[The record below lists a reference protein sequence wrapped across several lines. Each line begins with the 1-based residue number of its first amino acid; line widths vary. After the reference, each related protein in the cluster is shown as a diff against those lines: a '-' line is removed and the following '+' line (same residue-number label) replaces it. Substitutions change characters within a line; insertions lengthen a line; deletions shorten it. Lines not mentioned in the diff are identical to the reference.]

1 MANGLLLQYVN
12 KRKNDYK
19 HFMGV
24 SSLPSFELISKHISL
39 SDANASG
46 WGAWAIHRFDFQSQS
61 HSIEVWEDLWKP
73 QLHGDYVIFHELT
86 HLLDTE
92 NLVNGD
98 KKKNAMVRGFLEY
111 HASQIETIK
120 ILGYES
126 IGENISFSMKQQVET
141 VASIKSMQNFVDEPA
156 NTAKSL
162 LRRSDFP
169 KDLETL
175 LTTAAL
181 IFNYYGRRS
190 ICLMYAQDYREDVD
204 IMEFSEFIGTA
215 QLAALDTFL
224 KGWLNAAQ
232 IDVLGQFYFGM
243 IGTKIKEYGLV

>member
-1 MANGLLLQYVN
+1 
-12 KRKNDYK
+12 
-19 HFMGV
+19 
-24 SSLPSFELISKHISL
+24 
-39 SDANASG
+39 
-46 WGAWAIHRFDFQSQS
+46 
-61 HSIEVWEDLWKP
+61 
-73 QLHGDYVIFHELT
+73 
-86 HLLDTE
+86 
-92 NLVNGD
+92 
-98 KKKNAMVRGFLEY
+98 MVRGFLEY

-215 QLAALDTFL
+215 QLDALDTFL

-232 IDVLGQFYFGM
+232 IDVLGKFYFGM

>member
-1 MANGLLLQYVN
+1 M
-12 KRKNDYK
+12 
-19 HFMGV
+19 
-24 SSLPSFELISKHISL
+24 
-39 SDANASG
+39 
-46 WGAWAIHRFDFQSQS
+46 
-61 HSIEVWEDLWKP
+61 WEDLWKP

-98 KKKNAMVRGFLEY
+98 KKKNAMMRGFLEY
-111 HASQIETIK
+111 HASQIESIK

-126 IGENISFSMKQQVET
+126 LGENISFSMKQQVET
-141 VASIKSMQNFVDEPA
+141 VASTKSMQNFVDEPA

-162 LRRSDFP
+162 LKRNDFP

-175 LTTAAL
+175 VTTAAL

-190 ICLMYAQDYREDVD
+190 ICLMYAQDYQEDVD
-204 IMEFSEFIGTA
+204 KTEFSEFMGTA

-224 KGWLNAAQ
+224 KGWLNSTQ
-232 IDVLGQFYFGM
+232 IDALGQFYFVM
-243 IGTKIKEYGLV
+243 IGTKMKEYGLV

>member
-1 MANGLLLQYVN
+1 
-12 KRKNDYK
+12 
-19 HFMGV
+19 
-24 SSLPSFELISKHISL
+24 
-39 SDANASG
+39 
-46 WGAWAIHRFDFQSQS
+46 
-61 HSIEVWEDLWKP
+61 
-73 QLHGDYVIFHELT
+73 
-86 HLLDTE
+86 
-92 NLVNGD
+92 
-98 KKKNAMVRGFLEY
+98 MVRGFLEY

-190 ICLMYAQDYREDVD
+190 ICLMHAQDYREDVD
-204 IMEFSEFIGTA
+204 IIEFSEFIGTA